1 MLEKRSTHISKTR
14 IGYSTLDS
22 LGELKIVSILNL
34 LQDTASEHASDMGVS
49 GFDLARENLAWVIVR
64 YQIEI
69 KTSPAWRDEIA
80 IETWRT
86 PINNLYE
93 LRQFRITDHNALE
106 IVTARAFWVMIKKAN
121 SRPVRLSRYM
131 PDRYL
136 EGESP
141 EDIPSFKTL
150 REPDRVDFELP
161 FKVRMHDLDLNGH
174 VNNAIYL
181 EWAVETVPREFLLA
195 NRPEHLEVTFQKESF
210 YGDKIVSITQIETI
224 GNRSRTYHKIME
236 MQTKTERAR
245 INILWRPANRQ

>member
-1 MLEKRSTHISKTR
+1 MLEKRYTHISKTK

-22 LGELKIVSILNL
+22 QGELKIVSILNL

-49 GFDLARENLAWVIVR
+49 GFDLARENLAWVIAR

-69 KTSPAWRDEIA
+69 KASPAWREEIA

-93 LRQFRITDHNALE
+93 LRQFKISDHNALE
-106 IVTARAFWVMIKKAN
+106 IVTARAFWVMVKKAN

-131 PDRYL
+131 PACYL
-136 EGESP
+136 AQKTTQDTP
-141 EDIPSFKTL
+141 PFKKL
-150 REPDRVDFELP
+150 REAARVDFELP

-181 EWAVETVPREFLLA
+181 EWAVETVPRAFLLA
-195 NRPEHLEVTFQKESF
+195 NRPENLEVAFQRESF
-210 YGDKIVSITQIETI
+210 YGDKILSRTQIDET
-224 GNRSRTYHKIME
+224 GDRLRTAHTIMD
-236 MQTKTERAR
+236 MQTNTERAR